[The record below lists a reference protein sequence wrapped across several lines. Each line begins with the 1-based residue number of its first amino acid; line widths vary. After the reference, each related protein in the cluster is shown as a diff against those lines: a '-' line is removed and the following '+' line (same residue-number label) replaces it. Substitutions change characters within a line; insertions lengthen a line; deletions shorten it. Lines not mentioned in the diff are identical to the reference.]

1 MARTP
6 QDELLEYIFPGES
19 PAAIRFRQ
27 DIEDLNAYSKRF
39 KGAISCVLL
48 TGESG
53 VGKNFTAEAISAHS
67 QWLTLTQEEQLAYQ
81 RNGHFVLPAS
91 ALIGQLLLKQHRTG
105 TRGHFQT
112 VRRLATILGP
122 QLVDDLAA
130 SELFGYKRGA
140 FTGADEDYKGIFG
153 DDAVEDVLLDEVGD
167 LSPKIQAKILQFVE
181 TKTFRPVR
189 GLAKD
194 EQQSEHRLFLATN
207 RNLEDDVHN
216 ERFRA
221 DLFWRIQGYRI
232 RIPPLRERRDV
243 IRDIAYSV
251 LRSVNQRHRGDEEV
265 GPSLESDPNP
275 YRLMPGEEGK
285 GKGASISNW
294 VRRLTEEDLLWCEA
308 YDWPGNVRELRQRL
322 ESYIYHEGKIRLR
335 DVLPATTLEPVGIP
349 RGDLGAEGLV
359 QRAVHQ
365 YLGAML
371 DRKESPP
378 GQPGRLL
385 GMFEQQVKSAVYRF
399 KTERRLTSAEIKS
412 IFPDAKDAETTIGR
426 WRPQVDE
433 QNQNF

>member
-1 MARTP
+1 MATTP
-6 QDELLEYIFPGES
+6 QDDFLKYIFPGES
-19 PAAIRFRQ
+19 LAAIQFRQ
-27 DIEDLNAYSKRF
+27 DIEHLNDYCKRY

-53 VGKNFTAEAISAHS
+53 VGKNFTAETISAHS
-67 QWLTLTQEEQLAYQ
+67 QWLTLTQEERLAYQ
-81 RNGHFVLPAS
+81 RDGEFVLPPS
-91 ALIGQLLLKQHRTG
+91 ALINQLLLKQHRTG
-105 TRGHFQT
+105 TRGHFKT
-112 VRRLATILGP
+112 VRRLATIPGP

-140 FTGADEDYKGIFG
+140 FTGAEEDYRGIFG
-153 DDAVEDVLLDEVGD
+153 DDAVDDVLLDEVGD

-181 TKTFRPVR
+181 TKAFRPVR
-189 GLAKD
+189 GLAED

-207 RNLEDDVHN
+207 RNLEEDVRN

-232 RIPPLRERRDV
+232 HIPPLRERRDV
-243 IRDIAYSV
+243 IRHIAYSV
-251 LRSVNQRHRGDEEV
+251 LRSANQRHRGDEQV
-265 GPSLESDPNP
+265 GPSLEPEPNP

-285 GKGASISNW
+285 GKGALVSNW
-294 VRRLTEEDLLWCEA
+294 VRCLDEEDLQWCEA

-322 ESYIYHEGKIRLR
+322 ESYIYNEGRVRLR
-335 DVLPATTLEPVGIP
+335 DVLPPTTLERVIAYENQAAG
-349 RGDLGAEGLV
+349 GLV

-365 YLGAML
+365 YLRAVLEG
-371 DRKESPP
+371 KESPP

-385 GMFEQQVKSAVYRF
+385 GIFEQQVKSAVYGF
-399 KTERRLTSAEIKS
+399 KAERRLTSTEIKN

-426 WRPQVDE
+426 WRP
-433 QNQNF
+433 